1 MADKRIYTIK
11 LNTNGEIK
19 VPTIRLF
26 NTDENVFSLKVF
38 IEEGTNTGKIL
49 LSAVELADYELK
61 LKIIKPKSNQYREV
75 DGVLDPVD
83 GYFLFRM
90 PKNCYDVPGTYKAQ
104 LFFSNTL
111 KTSDT
116 TDDEVISSKIFSY
129 VVDASIVTQLNQQIE
144 ADPNKDVLLDLID
157 RVKELNKQVSSDNLT
172 PDEKAALERLGTG
185 TLTTSAK
192 NLIDGVNELDK
203 ELGDLKTLK
212 TTAKGDLVRSVN
224 EVVDNVDSLEGDLII
239 AKDDL
244 TKKIDTVDGKLVDYV
259 KKELGKSLVLDTE
272 IAKIHEHSNK
282 ATLDGV
288 TDIKVKD
295 WDEAYDHSQEPHAP
309 ANAQKNSDIT
319 KAEIEAKLT
328 GVVNSHIH
336 DLGEY
341 VKKSELGLQ
350 TINVI
355 TRAKTLEGSI
365 NELANDKVTIT
376 DIVDDLTTA
385 DVFKPLSAN
394 QGKVLKDDLGDKASL
409 TTTAKENVVEAINE
423 LDAEIGDISTL
434 NTTEKTDI
442 VAAINELQEMQPE
455 VARKDLENKAA
466 EVTLDATPTQNI
478 VIDEDIEITLP
489 TDLSFRKIRLNLVN
503 SKTPN
508 YIASTSTTPGA
519 LVVVDND
526 VLVSGQI
533 RLSDANKYGG
543 TFIVG
548 NYVEFVTGE
557 IMATFKQGDVVKKFK
572 VGADSLNEFEMLL
585 NEGKSVIRKFS
596 DVAVELTTEEEQKG
610 IMK

>member
-1 MADKRIYTIK
+1 MADKRIFTIK

-49 LSAVELADYELK
+49 LSAAELADYELK

-83 GYFLFRM
+83 GFFLFRM
-90 PKNCYDVPGTYKAQ
+90 PKNCYDVPGTYKCQ

-116 TDDEVISSKIFSY
+116 TDDEVISSKIFGY
-129 VVDASIVTQLNQQIE
+129 TVDASIVTQLNQQIE
-144 ADPNKDVLLDLID
+144 ADPNKDVLIDLID

-172 PDEKAALERLGTG
+172 DDEKAALERLGTG

-192 NLIDGVNELDK
+192 NLIDGVNELDR
-203 ELGDLKTLK
+203 ELGDLESLK
-212 TTAKGDLVRSVN
+212 TTIKGDLVRAIN
-224 EVVDNVDSLEGDLII
+224 EVVDNVDSVEDDLII
-239 AKDDL
+239 AKEDL
-244 TKKIDTVDGKLVDYV
+244 NNAINVVDGKLADYV

-295 WDEAYDHSQEPHAP
+295 WDNAYNHSQEPHAP

-328 GVVNSHIH
+328 GVVNSHMH

-341 VKKSELGLQ
+341 VKKIELGLQ
-350 TINVI
+350 KLNVI
-355 TRAKTLEGSI
+355 TRAKTLQGAI
-365 NELANDKVTIT
+365 DELANDKVAIIN
-376 DIVDDLTTA
+376 IVDNLTST

-434 NTTEKTDI
+434 NTTEKTDV

-455 VARKDLENKAA
+455 VARKDLEDNSEA
-466 EVTLDATPTQNI
+466 VTLDATPTQNI
-478 VIDEDIEITLP
+478 TINDDIIVTLP
-489 TDLSFRKIRLNLVN
+489 VDLSFRKIRFNLVN
-503 SKTPN
+503 TKAPN
-508 YIASTSTTPGA
+508 YIPSTSTNPKA

-557 IMATFKQGDVVKKFK
+557 ITVTFKQGDKINKFE
-572 VGADSLNEFEMLL
+572 VPYDSLNEFEILL
-585 NEGKSVIRKFS
+585 NETKAVIRKFS
-596 DVAVELTTEEEQKG
+596 DRE
-610 IMK
+610 I

>member
-1 MADKRIYTIK
+1 MADKRIFTIK

-19 VPTIRLF
+19 VPAIRLF

-38 IEEGTNTGKIL
+38 IEEGTNAGKIL
-49 LSAVELADYELK
+49 LSAAELADYELK

-90 PKNCYDVPGTYKAQ
+90 PKNCYDVPGTYKCQ
-104 LFFSNTL
+104 MFFSNTL

-129 VVDASIVTQLNQQIE
+129 TVDASIVTQLNQQIE
-144 ADPNKDVLLDLID
+144 ADPNKDVLIDLID

-172 PDEKAALERLGTG
+172 DDEKAALERLGTG

-192 NLIDGVNELDK
+192 NLIDGVNELDR
-203 ELGDLKTLK
+203 ELGDLESLK
-212 TTAKGDLVRSVN
+212 TTIKGDLVRAVN
-224 EVVDNVDSLEGDLII
+224 EVVDDVDSLE
-239 AKDDL
+239 DDL
-244 TKKIDTVDGKLVDYV
+244 TIAKEDLTEAINVVDGKLADYV

-282 ATLDGV
+282 TTLDKV

-295 WDEAYDHSQEPHAP
+295 WDNAYNHSQEPHAP

-341 VKKSELGLQ
+341 VKKAELGLQ
-350 TINVI
+350 TLNVI
-355 TRAKTLEGSI
+355 TRAKTLEGAI

-376 DIVDDLTTA
+376 DIVDDLTSA
-385 DVFKPLSAN
+385 EVFKPLSAN

-423 LDAEIGDISTL
+423 LDAEIGDTSTL

-455 VARKDLENKAA
+455 VARKDLENKATK
-466 EVTLDATPTQNI
+466 VTLDATPTQNI
-478 VIDEDIEITLP
+478 IVDKDITITLP

-503 SKTPN
+503 SKVPN

-526 VLVSGQI
+526 VTVSGQI

-557 IMATFKQGDVVKKFK
+557 IIATFKQGDVTKKFK

-585 NEGKSVIRKFS
+585 NKEKSVIRKFS
-596 DVAVELTTEEEQKG
+596 DVKVELTAEEEQGG
-610 IMK
+610 IIK

>member
-116 TDDEVISSKIFSY
+116 ADDEVISSKIFSY

-192 NLIDGVNELDK
+192 NLIDGVNELDR
-203 ELGDLKTLK
+203 ELGDLESLK
-212 TTAKGDLVRSVN
+212 TTIKGDLVRSVN

-244 TKKIDTVDGKLVDYV
+244 TKKIDTVDGKLADYV

-282 ATLDGV
+282 TILDGV
-288 TDIKVKD
+288 TDIKVED
-295 WDEAYDHSQEPHAP
+295 WDEAYNHSQEPHAP

-341 VKKSELGLQ
+341 V
-350 TINVI
+350 T
-355 TRAKTLEGSI
+355 
-365 NELANDKVTIT
+365 
-376 DIVDDLTTA
+376 
-385 DVFKPLSAN
+385 
-394 QGKVLKDDLGDKASL
+394 
-409 TTTAKENVVEAINE
+409 
-423 LDAEIGDISTL
+423 
-434 NTTEKTDI
+434 
-442 VAAINELQEMQPE
+442 
-455 VARKDLENKAA
+455 
-466 EVTLDATPTQNI
+466 
-478 VIDEDIEITLP
+478 
-489 TDLSFRKIRLNLVN
+489 
-503 SKTPN
+503 
-508 YIASTSTTPGA
+508 
-519 LVVVDND
+519 
-526 VLVSGQI
+526 
-533 RLSDANKYGG
+533 
-543 TFIVG
+543 
-548 NYVEFVTGE
+548 
-557 IMATFKQGDVVKKFK
+557 
-572 VGADSLNEFEMLL
+572 
-585 NEGKSVIRKFS
+585 
-596 DVAVELTTEEEQKG
+596 
-610 IMK
+610 

>member
-1 MADKRIYTIK
+1 MADKRIFTIK

-19 VPTIRLF
+19 VPAIRLF

-38 IEEGTNTGKIL
+38 IEEGTNAGKIL
-49 LSAVELADYELK
+49 LSAAELADYELK

-75 DGVLDPVD
+75 DGILDPVD

-90 PKNCYDVPGTYKAQ
+90 PKNCYDVPGTYKCQ
-104 LFFSNTL
+104 MFFSNTL

-116 TDDEVISSKIFSY
+116 TDDEVISSKIFGY
-129 VVDASIVTQLNQQIE
+129 TVDASIITQLNQQIE
-144 ADPNKDVLLDLID
+144 ADPNKDVLIDLID
-157 RVKELNKQVSSDNLT
+157 RVKELNRQVSSDNLT

-185 TLTTSAK
+185 TLTTNAK
-192 NLIDGVNELDK
+192 NLIDGVNELDR
-203 ELGDLKTLK
+203 ELGDLESLK
-212 TTAKGDLVRSVN
+212 TTTKGDLVRSVN
-224 EVVDNVDSLEGDLII
+224 EVVDNVDSLEEDLTI
-239 AKDDL
+239 AKEDL
-244 TKKIDTVDGKLVDYV
+244 NNAINVVDGKLADYV

-295 WDEAYDHSQEPHAP
+295 WDNAYNHSQEPHAP

-341 VKKSELGLQ
+341 VKKAELGLQ
-350 TINVI
+350 TLNVI
-355 TRAKTLEGSI
+355 TRAKTLEGAI

-376 DIVDDLTTA
+376 DIVDDLTSA
-385 DVFKPLSAN
+385 EVFKPLSAN

-409 TTTAKENVVEAINE
+409 TTTAKENIVEAICE

-434 NTTEKTDI
+434 NTTEKTD
-442 VAAINELQEMQPE
+442 VVSAINELQEMQPE
-455 VARKDLENKAA
+455 VARKDLENKATK
-466 EVTLDATPTQNI
+466 VTLDATPTQNI
-478 VIDEDIEITLP
+478 IVDKDITITLP

-503 SKTPN
+503 SKVPN

-526 VLVSGQI
+526 VTVSGQI

-557 IMATFKQGDVVKKFK
+557 IMVTFKQGDVIKKFK

-596 DVAVELTTEEEQKG
+596 DVAIELTSEEEQAG

>member
-1 MADKRIYTIK
+1 MADKRIFTIK

-19 VPTIRLF
+19 VPAIRLF

-38 IEEGTNTGKIL
+38 IEEGTNAGKIL
-49 LSAVELADYELK
+49 LSAAELADYELK

-90 PKNCYDVPGTYKAQ
+90 PKNCYDVPGTYKCQ
-104 LFFSNTL
+104 MFFSNTL

-129 VVDASIVTQLNQQIE
+129 TVDASIVTQLNQQIE
-144 ADPNKDVLLDLID
+144 ADPNKDVLIDLID

-172 PDEKAALERLGTG
+172 DDEKAALERLGTG

-192 NLIDGVNELDK
+192 NLIDGVNELDR
-203 ELGDLKTLK
+203 ELGDLESLK
-212 TTAKGDLVRSVN
+212 TTIKGDLVRAIN
-224 EVVDNVDSLEGDLII
+224 EVVDNVDSVEDDLII
-239 AKDDL
+239 AKEDL
-244 TKKIDTVDGKLVDYV
+244 NNAINVVDGKLADYV

-295 WDEAYDHSQEPHAP
+295 WDNAYNHSQEPHAP

-350 TINVI
+350 TLNVI
-355 TRAKTLEGSI
+355 TRAKTLQGAI
-365 NELANDKVTIT
+365 DELANDKVAIIN
-376 DIVDDLTTA
+376 IVDNLTSA

-434 NTTEKTDI
+434 NTTEKTDV

-455 VARKDLENKAA
+455 VARKDLENKATKI
-466 EVTLDATPTQNI
+466 TLDATPTQNI
-478 VIDEDIEITLP
+478 VVDKDITITLP

-503 SKTPN
+503 SKVPN

-526 VLVSGQI
+526 VTVSGQI

-557 IMATFKQGDVVKKFK
+557 IMATFKQGDVTKKFK

-596 DVAVELTTEEEQKG
+596 DVKVELTAEEEQGG
-610 IMK
+610 IIK

>member
-1 MADKRIYTIK
+1 MADKRIFTIK

-19 VPTIRLF
+19 VPAIRLF

-38 IEEGTNTGKIL
+38 IEEGTNAGKIL
-49 LSAVELADYELK
+49 LSAAELADYELK

-90 PKNCYDVPGTYKAQ
+90 PKNCYDVPGTYKCQ
-104 LFFSNTL
+104 MFFSNTL

-129 VVDASIVTQLNQQIE
+129 TVDASIVTQLNQQIE
-144 ADPNKDVLLDLID
+144 ADPNKDVLIDLID

-192 NLIDGVNELDK
+192 NLIDGVNELDR
-203 ELGDLKTLK
+203 ELGDLESLK
-212 TTAKGDLVRSVN
+212 TTIKGDLVRAVN
-224 EVVDNVDSLEGDLII
+224 EVVDDVDSVE
-239 AKDDL
+239 DDL
-244 TKKIDTVDGKLVDYV
+244 TIAKEDLNNAINVVDGKLADYV

-282 ATLDGV
+282 TTLDKV

-295 WDEAYDHSQEPHAP
+295 WDNAYNHSQEPHAP

-341 VKKSELGLQ
+341 VKKAELGLQ
-350 TINVI
+350 TLNVI
-355 TRAKTLEGSI
+355 TRAKTLEGAI

-376 DIVDDLTTA
+376 DIVDDLTSA
-385 DVFKPLSAN
+385 EVFKPLSAN

-434 NTTEKTDI
+434 NTTEKTDV

-455 VARKDLENKAA
+455 VARKDLENKATK
-466 EVTLDATPTQNI
+466 VTLDATPTQNI
-478 VIDEDIEITLP
+478 IVDKDITITLP

-503 SKTPN
+503 SKLPN

-526 VLVSGQI
+526 VTVSGQI

-557 IMATFKQGDVVKKFK
+557 IMATFKQGDVTKKFK

-585 NEGKSVIRKFS
+585 NKEKSVIRKFS
-596 DVAVELTTEEEQKG
+596 DVKVELTAEEEQGG
-610 IMK
+610 IIK

>member
-19 VPTIRLF
+19 VPAIRLF

-49 LSAVELADYELK
+49 LSAAELADYELK

-90 PKNCYDVPGTYKAQ
+90 PKNCYDVPGTYKCQ

-116 TDDEVISSKIFSY
+116 TDDEVISSKIFGY
-129 VVDASIVTQLNQQIE
+129 TVDASIVTQLNQQIE
-144 ADPNKDVLLDLID
+144 ADPNKDVLIDLID

-172 PDEKAALERLGTG
+172 DDEKAALERLGTG
-185 TLTTSAK
+185 TLTTSAT
-192 NLIDGVNELDK
+192 NLIDGVNELDR
-203 ELGDLKTLK
+203 ELGDLESLK
-212 TTAKGDLVRSVN
+212 TTIKGDLVRAVN
-224 EVVDNVDSLEGDLII
+224 EVVDDVGALE
-239 AKDDL
+239 DDL
-244 TKKIDTVDGKLVDYV
+244 TIAKEDLTEAINVVDGKLADYV

-282 ATLDGV
+282 TTLDKV

-295 WDEAYDHSQEPHAP
+295 WDNAYNHSQEPHAP

-341 VKKSELGLQ
+341 VKKAELGLQ
-350 TINVI
+350 TLNVI
-355 TRAKTLEGSI
+355 TRAKTLEGAI

-376 DIVDDLTTA
+376 DIVDDLTSA
-385 DVFKPLSAN
+385 EVFKPLSAN

-434 NTTEKTDI
+434 NTTEKTDV

-455 VARKDLENKAA
+455 VARKDLENKATK
-466 EVTLDATPTQNI
+466 VTLDATPTQNI
-478 VIDEDIEITLP
+478 VVDKDIVITLP

-503 SKTPN
+503 SKVPN

-526 VLVSGQI
+526 VTVSGQI

-557 IMATFKQGDVVKKFK
+557 IIATFKQGDVIKKFK

-585 NEGKSVIRKFS
+585 NKEKSVIRKFS
-596 DVAVELTTEEEQKG
+596 DVKVELTAEEEQGG
-610 IMK
+610 IIK